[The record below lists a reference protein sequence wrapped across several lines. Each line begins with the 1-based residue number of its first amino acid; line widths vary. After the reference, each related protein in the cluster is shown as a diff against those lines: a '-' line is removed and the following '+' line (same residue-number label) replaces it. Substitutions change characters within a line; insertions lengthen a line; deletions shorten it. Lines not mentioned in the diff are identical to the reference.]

1 MSTPFGF
8 IGRGW
13 SFPPAFDLGS
23 ATVDMLTGEADINS
37 SLEILFATTQGERIL
52 LAEYGCDLKP
62 FLFEPLTTTMKTL
75 IADRI
80 KTGILYYEPRI
91 KVDKVELLDDAGL
104 EGRIVIQIDYRV
116 RTTNSRYNYVFD
128 YYLNEGTE
136 VLNTAPVNASR

>member
-13 SFPPAFDLGS
+13 SFPPAFGLGS

-75 IADRI
+75 IADRV
-80 KTGILYYEPRI
+80 KTAILYYEPRI
-91 KVDKVELLDDAGL
+91 KVDKVELLDDAEL

-136 VLNTAPVNASR
+136 VLNAAPVNASR

>member
-13 SFPPAFDLGS
+13 RFPPSFDPGS

-37 SLEILFATTQGERIL
+37 SLEVLFTTTQGERIL

-75 IADRI
+75 VADRI
-80 KTGILYYEPRI
+80 KTAILYYEPRI
-91 KVDKVELLDDAGL
+91 KVDTVELLDDAEL
-104 EGRIVIQIDYRV
+104 EGRIVIQISYRV

-136 VLNTAPVNASR
+136 VPNLGPVSTTR